1 MVGYDANDSMT
12 HSQKLIVGC
21 LSGVTTK
28 FIVQPMDVIKI
39 RSQLLRKPKKGF
51 ATYRVARRILWE
63 EGFTA
68 FWHGHCLGQ
77 LHSILAVS
85 SQFYVY
91 EVTTK
96 IANSLV
102 PRKFQPI
109 ENFVCGV
116 LAGCVCTTLVIPL
129 EVIRVRQ
136 ILVKDQYKNLFHGA
150 QTVYRYGGIRAFYE
164 GLSASLLQMGPQVG
178 IQFATFQFAQ
188 PILLNLLATPCAPGE
203 CKNNKQKLATL
214 AIASSIAGSFSGF
227 VAKSLTYPFD
237 LAKRRLQIHTHRTN
251 MKYKTPTQAQSLIR
265 CTRLIDCLTIAFKR
279 EGLPGLYRGWA
290 VTVYKAQLTSV
301 AAFTSYEL
309 FCFAAREIYAAPN

>member
-12 HSQKLIVGC
+12 PRQKLIVGC

-39 RSQLLRKPKKGF
+39 RSQLLRKPRKRF
-51 ATYRVARRILWE
+51 ATYRIARRIFWE
-63 EGFTA
+63 EGITA

-77 LHSILAVS
+77 LHSILGVS

-91 EVTTK
+91 EMTTK
-96 IANSLV
+96 LTSTFV
-102 PRKFQPI
+102 PRKFQHI
-109 ENFVCGV
+109 EHFICGL
-116 LAGCVCTTLVIPL
+116 LAGCVCTTLIIPL

-150 QTVYRYGGIRAFYE
+150 RTVYRYGGILAFYE

-178 IQFATFQFAQ
+178 LQFATFSFVQ
-188 PILLNLLATPCAPGE
+188 PILLALIAKPCAPEE
-203 CKNNKQKLATL
+203 CKNNKHKVATL
-214 AIASSIAGSFSGF
+214 ALASSVAGSISGF
-227 VAKSLTYPFD
+227 VAKTLTYPFD
-237 LAKRRLQIHTHRTN
+237 LAKRRLQINTHRTN
-251 MKYKTPTQAQSLIR
+251 LKYNTPTQAQSLIR
-265 CTRLIDCLTIAFKR
+265 CTRLLDCLTKAYKKDGIL
-279 EGLPGLYRGWA
+279 GLFRGWA

-309 FCFAAREIYAAPN
+309 FCFAAREINALPE